1 MIRSERVWP
10 RIIAHADRSL
20 ENLRSTSTPAR
31 RRARLTCALVCQRE
45 FSLIRERAD
54 TGMGVTQAVNTDVLK
69 ACALRYSAPWPVK
82 VLHSLFNPQIATAQE
97 TVCFEAGPT
106 RPGQAS
112 YRPASFEVNCNVIDA
127 TLPTSLKSAATSRPD
142 LVEVNCNVGN
152 WCCQAQ
158 KNSPAGPSPRS
169 PGVGPRHSIPASS
182 ASQRTRDYGPLLG
195 MGGCA
200 GIVED

>member
-1 MIRSERVWP
+1 
-10 RIIAHADRSL
+10 
-20 ENLRSTSTPAR
+20 
-31 RRARLTCALVCQRE
+31 
-45 FSLIRERAD
+45 
-54 TGMGVTQAVNTDVLK
+54 MGVTQAVNTDVRK

-82 VLHSLFNPQIATAQE
+82 VHHSLFNPKSPPLRKQFVSKLALRGQVKLRTALR
-97 TVCFEAGPT
+97 V
-106 RPGQAS
+106 
-112 YRPASFEVNCNVIDA
+112 FEVNCNVIDA

-200 GIVED
+200 GIVEDWAALEGGVGRGLNGCTSGGGRNF